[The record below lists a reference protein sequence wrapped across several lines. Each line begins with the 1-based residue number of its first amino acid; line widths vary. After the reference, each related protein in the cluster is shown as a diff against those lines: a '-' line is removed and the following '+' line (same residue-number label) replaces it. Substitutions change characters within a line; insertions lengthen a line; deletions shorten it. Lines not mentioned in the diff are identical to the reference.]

1 MNRYFFLLIASL
13 VLLPAFSGTLRAQG
27 KIAPPPPMPSMDLW
41 DVAAL
46 DSMHIIAVG
55 DYGIFRWTTNGGSDW
70 VHKLSAAQFAFR
82 NVRFFDRS
90 TGIASG
96 FWSTLFRTTDSGRTW
111 SDVDLGQ
118 KQHLPGMSSAGNRHA
133 WLSGAEGCILRSD
146 DAGLTWTRTPSGT
159 TLMLD
164 AIAFADTL
172 NGWCSSVQGLL
183 LRSTDGG
190 RSWTEQNFP
199 TPIPVTSLYAVSPTT
214 CWAAGYNGLI
224 LKTEDG
230 GNTWS
235 RKDAYATDYTR
246 IRFDSGGIG
255 WAVGKRGT
263 VSYST
268 DHGEHWRL
276 HHLVSTRT
284 LNGICF
290 PTTGMALVVG
300 AGGAIDSFKAIPEK

>member
-1 MNRYFFLLIASL
+1 MIRILIRLATPF
-13 VLLPAFSGTLRAQG
+13 VLLLGLSGTLTAQG
-27 KIAPPPPMPSMDLW
+27 RIAPPPPMPSMDLW
-41 DVAAL
+41 DAVAL

-82 NVRFFDRS
+82 NILFFDRS

-111 SDVDLGQ
+111 SDIDLGQ
-118 KQHLPGMSSAGNRHA
+118 KQHLPGMSIAGGRHA
-133 WLSGAEGCILRSD
+133 WLSGADGCILRSV
-146 DAGLTWTRTPSGT
+146 DAGLTWTKEPSGT

-164 AIAFADTL
+164 AIAFADSL
-172 NGWCSSVQGLL
+172 HGWCSSVQGLL
-183 LRSTDGG
+183 LRSSDGG
-190 RSWTEQNFP
+190 RTWTEQKFP

-230 GNTWS
+230 GITWS

-246 IRFDSGGIG
+246 IRFDGLGTG
-255 WAVGKRGT
+255 WAVGKRGA

-276 HHLVSTRT
+276 HHLASTRT
-284 LNGICF
+284 LNAMCF
-290 PTTGMALVVG
+290 PSPGRVLAVG
-300 AGGAIDSFKAIPEK
+300 AQGVIDSFQAQPEK